1 MISDRQFYEIYSVFY
16 NIDIDDLEYQ
26 DYMNQITSPSQN
38 ISKTCGY
45 VFTKGTRKNQ
55 KCERKISDDKCYCTK
70 HSECENKGQPN
81 KKGFT
86 KPSNTKTRGTIV
98 KKMFDQDD
106 QKKRTYIVKHRSCGF
121 FWHPESRFVFNPDTK
136 KVIGIYSEY
145 EVHKLNEQ
153 DIKICNTYGFKI
165 ST

>member
-1 MISDRQFYEIYSVFY
+1 MISDNNFEIYSVFY

-26 DYMNQITSPSQN
+26 DYMNQITSSS

-45 VFTKGTRKNQ
+45 ITKVPKKMWKKN
-55 KCERKISDDKCYCTK
+55 SDDKCYCTK
-70 HSECENKGQPN
+70 HSECEDKGQPN
-81 KKGFT
+81 KKGLRNHQ
-86 KPSNTKTRGTIV
+86 SKTRGTIV

-165 ST
+165 STWIPT